1 MNKERAR
8 LSSGAKDEHS
18 PGIQE
23 RKGQDFFF
31 FFAALGLS
39 CRILVACGIFRCDMW
54 ILQLWYVDSTT
65 VAHGLSSCGAQA

>member
-8 LSSGAKDEHS
+8 LSSGATDEHS

-31 FFAALGLS
+31 LIFIFIYIFAALGLS
-39 CRILVACGIFRCDMW
+39 RMRDLPLRR
-54 ILQLWYVDSTT
+54 VDSPT
-65 VAHGLSSCGAQA
+65 VAHGLTSCGAQA